1 MPRVRTQGI
10 LVGLLSLAVL
20 SLGCDNASFFNPGF
34 LNQVQGGVF
43 PVTPGPGAAF
53 VLVRVHNDTGNVADF
68 IVTIE
73 RRVLVVDEEGNA
85 QFDDNGELLTR
96 EEMQTVRLRTFPVAL
111 ANDTG
116 VLFTCEES
124 PVIRVGL
131 GEDLLPGDAAAF
143 IIEDYNEGA
152 AIQTGGFGVAAEG
165 LNPLVLDA
173 GDVSN
178 FNCGDTIIF
187 RAFTSSGTGTAGNI
201 KFQAFLQPGSEQPSL
216 FGGPNTFVNYADFLE
231 DQMREDE
238 P

>member
-1 MPRVRTQGI
+1 
-10 LVGLLSLAVL
+10 VGLLSLAVL
-20 SLGCDNASFFNPGF
+20 SVGCGDNVSFFNPGF

-53 VLVRVHNDTGNVADF
+53 VLVRVHNDTGEVADF

-73 RRVLVVDEEGNA
+73 RRVLVVDEEGSA

-96 EEMQTVRLRTFPVAL
+96 EEMETVRLRTFPFAL

-116 VLFTCEES
+116 VLFPCDES

-143 IIEDYNEGA
+143 IIEDYNEAA

-165 LNPLVLDA
+165 LNPLLLEA
-173 GDVSN
+173 GN

-187 RAFTSSGTGTAGNI
+187 RAFTSAGTGTAGNI
-201 KFQAFLQPGSEQPSL
+201 KFQAFLQPGSEQPSI
-216 FGGPNTFVNYADFLE
+216 FGGPDTFVNYAEFLE
-231 DQMREDE
+231 SQVREDE